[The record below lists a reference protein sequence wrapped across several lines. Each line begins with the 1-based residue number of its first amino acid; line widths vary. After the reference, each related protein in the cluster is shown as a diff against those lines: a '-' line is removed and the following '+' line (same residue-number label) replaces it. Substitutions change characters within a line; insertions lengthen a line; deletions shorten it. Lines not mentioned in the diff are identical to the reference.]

1 MQTCTYLL
9 CHKRQSLEVNFY
21 YIDIYKKERG
31 YLQKTFFLWLS
42 NPEVQDAKDNV
53 VCFFVSFFV
62 YFFGNDGPEQ
72 YTSGIFYAFDTGDL
86 IKRKSYNN
94 LISSIK

>member
-1 MQTCTYLL
+1 MQTCTYLQ

-31 YLQKTFFLWLS
+31 YLEKTFFLWLS

-62 YFFGNDGPEQ
+62 YFLE
-72 YTSGIFYAFDTGDL
+72 TMDL
-86 IKRKSYNN
+86 NN
-94 LISSIK
+94 ILLEFFTHLILEI